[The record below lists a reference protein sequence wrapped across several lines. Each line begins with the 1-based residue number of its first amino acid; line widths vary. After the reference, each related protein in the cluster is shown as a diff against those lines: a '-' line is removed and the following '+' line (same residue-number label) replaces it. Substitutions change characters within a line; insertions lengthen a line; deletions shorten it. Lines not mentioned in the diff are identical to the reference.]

1 MTTQA
6 DADLARL
13 AAHAC
18 GVFTTTE
25 AGEAGVSQRQL
36 RRRLRAGSIVSIFP
50 GVFAVSAVPDSFER
64 VMTAATKAAGGKFV
78 ASHRSAARI
87 HDLDGFGFVQAKEV
101 SVVSA
106 DWSRLRGF
114 RVHRARSLT
123 ATTVG
128 SIVAT
133 DIPATIVDLASVMH
147 RELAMKAFDDA
158 WRRGVPLED
167 IESVAEDARR
177 PGQRGP
183 LVVIDFVEQA
193 RRAGKPP
200 ASWFERIV
208 SMLVDTVDLP
218 PFDRQHVVNNAEGA
232 FIGRVDLAFPSIRLA
247 IEAHS
252 RRYHFG
258 IGRETA
264 DEIRDMNLAAVG
276 WETMYLGW
284 QSTKHRPEQVHALI
298 VQTVKSRERALG

>member
-6 DADLARL
+6 DADLALL
-13 AAHAC
+13 AALAC
-18 GVFTTTE
+18 GVFTTEE
-25 AGEAGVSQRQL
+25 AQKVGVSQRQL
-36 RRRLRAGSIVSIFP
+36 RRRLRAGSIVAIFP
-50 GVFAVSAVPDSFER
+50 GVFAVSAVPDSFDR
-64 VMTAATKAAGGKFV
+64 LMTAATKAAGGKFI
-78 ASHRSAARI
+78 ASHRSAARV

-101 SVVSA
+101 SVKSA

-114 RVHRARSLT
+114 RVYRARELT

-128 SIVAT
+128 SIIAT
-133 DIPATIVDLASVMH
+133 DIPGTIVDLASVMH
-147 RELAMKAFDDA
+147 RDLAMKAFDDA
-158 WRRGVPLED
+158 WRRGISLDD
-167 IESVAEDARR
+167 IEAVAQAARR

-183 LVVIDFVEQA
+183 LVVLDFVEQA
-193 RRAGKPP
+193 RRSGTPP
-200 ASWFERIV
+200 ASWFERVV
-208 SMLVDTVDLP
+208 SMLIDTTDLP

-264 DEIRDMNLAAVG
+264 DEIRDLHLAAVG

-284 QSTKHRPEQVHALI
+284 QSTKHRPEEVHALI
-298 VQTVKSRERALG
+298 VQTVKSRERALA